1 MAIILFPKKNYKKQG
16 QMFFRNYSLAL
27 HMGVATNSELGG
39 GGGSNWD
46 LFCIV
51 SKKTV

>member
-27 HMGVATNSELGG
+27 LMGVATNSELGG
-39 GGGSNWD
+39 GGRRFK
-46 LFCIV
+46 LEPFLYR
-51 SKKTV
+51 K

>member
-27 HMGVATNSELGG
+27 LMGVATNSELGG
-39 GGGSNWD
+39 GRFK
-46 LFCIV
+46 LEPFLYR
-51 SKKTV
+51 K